1 MLILGYCRSFNTPGP
16 AYKLIPWICG
26 FVCTALCV
34 IGLITGISKNNYSM
48 PTFIF
53 LFILSFI
60 CTCIIGCE
68 TLKVSS
74 YNNNSIQNA
83 WWHLLM
89 CYRKERHR
97 FPMCTPNGNIC
108 FGWILHRMEEKE
120 DFHSLKS
127 FRLKKT
133 KSLIEISGHDLLDI
147 MIILLLTA
155 NVKFYIILLA
165 TKIDFPLSYKN
176 V

>member
-1 MLILGYCRSFNTPGP
+1 MLILGYCRSFITPGP
-16 AYKLIPWICG
+16 ADKLIPWICG

-60 CTCIIGCE
+60 CTLLVVKLWRFHHTII
-68 TLKVSS
+68 TLFKTHDDTYLCVIEKNVTDFQCVHQMVI
-74 YNNNSIQNA
+74 YV
-83 WWHLLM
+83 
-89 CYRKERHR
+89 
-97 FPMCTPNGNIC
+97 